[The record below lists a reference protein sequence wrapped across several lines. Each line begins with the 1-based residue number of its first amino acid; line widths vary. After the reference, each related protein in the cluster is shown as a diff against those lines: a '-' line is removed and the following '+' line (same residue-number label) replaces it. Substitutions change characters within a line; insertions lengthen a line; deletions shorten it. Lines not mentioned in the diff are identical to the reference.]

1 MCCFTV
7 RPAIC
12 ESEIAHPPIRMQTEK
27 KRVNYPRKIARILLK
42 TVLFLF
48 LFIVVLFLIVLT
60 PPAQRFL
67 TTKTENFLENKLKT
81 KVEIGSISFG
91 LSGNI
96 NLSDVYFEDRTR
108 DTLLS
113 GGTIKAN
120 LNFIKLFSNEVVV
133 KDIELQNITAKIKR
147 ILPDTVFNFQYIVDA
162 FATTPAADTTTT
174 TAPMKLSINDVTL
187 DNVNV
192 HLNDAITGNNMFVH
206 IGNMSATIDS
216 LDLTTQHYHIPSV
229 ILRNTQARIK
239 QTKPL
244 VTPEPIAKD
253 MAEAAAPS
261 PMKLDI
267 GIVDL
272 TNVDL
277 DYSNDVSAFYT
288 TLDLGKLR
296 VDGKDLDLQN
306 QKIHL
311 DEIVLNKS
319 SSIIRL
325 GKKEAAKV
333 VAKEIEQEV
342 EVQAQ
347 KGWEFRVDR
356 LRIDNNTFQF
366 DNDNTPKAAYGMDYA
381 HMRADS
387 FNLHVDNFVLNTDSV
402 FARIL
407 KGSFRERSGFVL
419 NELRSDLLY
428 ANNQA
433 YLKDLYLKTPGT
445 ELKRYALLEYS
456 SYEALAEN
464 FEKTLLDVEI
474 VNSYVQVKDILT
486 FAPQLRTQPAFRNP
500 ADIWQIHLVGNGT
513 MARLNFESIQF
524 NGFENTQLNAE
535 GVLAG
540 LTDPNQAG
548 GTFTIYRLHTTK
560 NDLALFGGDALN
572 KQINLPASI
581 DINGQL
587 SGNMNNLQTALNI
600 NTSLGNAAVKG
611 RFTNIT
617 NPASATY
624 NANIR
629 TTGLQL
635 GTLLRQKDFGS
646 VTSNVT
652 VNGSGFTPETMN
664 TKFNGVV
671 SNFGYNRYN
680 YRNVRLNGSLNKTVF
695 DVDVD
700 SRDPNAFLTASI
712 SGNVA
717 ENMSLRINANV
728 DSLKTL
734 PLGFTPDPM
743 VFHGKIVGNI
753 PNINPDFLEADVL
766 ISDGIL
772 VSKGERL
779 PLDSVHF
786 TAGRAA
792 EGQFMRLRSNI
803 VNGEIVGQYRLAD
816 LGTVIQHNIQP
827 YFSVT
832 PYTKTN
838 INIAPYDFRFIADVT
853 YHPVLAT
860 FVPGL
865 QNAENLHAEGRLAT
879 GEGLQAT
886 ATTSLLQFNN
896 NLITDLNAT
905 VRTSDSGMI
914 INSNV
919 AHLVSGSFD
928 VYNVSLNARA
938 LNNRI
943 NFILGIDDKAGNDK
957 YTLGGLIT
965 QPSAGDIVL
974 QLDPNNLLLN
984 YERWTTSADNSIGLI
999 NNQIDA
1005 NNFVLQKGDQRLT
1018 LQSTDGNGFPLNVQF
1033 TNFRIGTITG
1043 FMQSDTALIDG
1054 VTNGSV
1060 TLLNVMTQ
1068 PVFTSNLTVTD
1079 LSFRQDTLGNLAAK
1093 VNSSGS
1099 RYETDV
1105 RLTGRGNDL
1114 SVTGSFAPQ
1123 GSTDVALD
1131 LDLNIRRMELNT
1143 FEGAMATFVKSA
1155 SGSINGNVAI
1165 NGTASNPDVD
1175 GRINFDSTT
1184 VSTLFLGGPL
1194 TINNETLVVSND
1206 GFRFDQFS
1214 IRDSANNRLTID
1226 GNVLTSNF
1234 INYNFDLD
1242 VRARNF
1248 RALNTTAKDNKIYY
1262 GQLYLTT
1269 NLHVGGTEKA
1279 PAVDGSLRIVEG
1291 TNFNVVIPQAEPGVV
1306 QREGIVEFVDFEAP
1320 GIDTL
1325 FRQYDSL
1332 NNAGITGF
1340 DVNVNIEIEKEAIT
1354 NIIVDVANGDFV
1366 NLQGEATL
1374 TAGIDPSGK
1383 VTLTGPYE
1391 IENGAYQ
1398 FSMNFLQRRF
1408 TIKKGSRIV
1417 WLGEPT
1423 NAELNVTAI
1432 YEANIQPL
1440 DLVADRLET
1449 QQRNYYLQKLPFQ
1462 VSLSMTGELMKPT
1475 LSFDIALPEDRT
1487 YAVSGEV
1494 EQTVRT
1500 RLNQLRQEP
1509 SELNKQV
1516 FAVLLLNRFVG
1527 ENPFQSEAGGG
1538 GFDAKTFARQSV
1550 SKLMT
1555 EQLNE
1560 LAAGLIDGVDIN
1572 FDIAST
1578 DDYTTGEKRTR
1589 TDLNVGLSKRLLN
1602 DRLTVTVGSNFLL
1615 EGQQPGN
1622 QQSNNIA
1629 GNVSVNYQLSQ
1640 DGRYMLR
1647 FYRRNEYEGLVDGYV
1662 LETGMSFLISVD
1674 YDRFGEVLR
1683 ARRIKREERRKT
1695 RERTEQ
1701 QNVQKNE
1708 GTQAP

>member
-1 MCCFTV
+1 
-7 RPAIC
+7 
-12 ESEIAHPPIRMQTEK
+12 MQTEK
-27 KRVNYPRKIARILLK
+27 RRTNYPRKIARILLK

-48 LFIVVLFLIVLT
+48 LFIVAIFLIVLT

-67 TTKTENFLENKLKT
+67 TTKTENFLEGKLKT
-81 KVEIGSISFG
+81 KVEIGRIAFG

-96 NLSDVYFEDRTR
+96 NLSDVYFEDQAK

-120 LNFIKLFSNEVVV
+120 LNFVKLFSNEVVV

-147 ILPDTVFNFQYIVDA
+147 VLPDTVFNFQYIVDA
-162 FATTPAADTTTT
+162 FATAPPADTTAT
-174 TAPMKLSINDVTL
+174 TAPMKLSINNVAL
-187 DNVNV
+187 ENVNIHV
-192 HLNDAITGNNMFVH
+192 NDVITGNNMFVH
-206 IGNMSATIDS
+206 VGNMSTTIDS
-216 LDLTTQHYHIPSV
+216 LDLTTQQYHIPSV

-239 QTKPL
+239 QNKPL

-253 MAEAAAPS
+253 MAEASGPS
-261 PMKLDI
+261 PMKLNI
-267 GIVDL
+267 GVVDL

-277 DYSNDVSAFYT
+277 DYGNDVSAFYT
-288 TLDLGKLR
+288 TLDLGKLK

-311 DEIVLNKS
+311 DEIVLNRS

-325 GKKEAAKV
+325 GKKPEAKIV
-333 VAKEIEQEV
+333 EKEIEQEV
-342 EVQAQ
+342 QVQAQ

-356 LRIDNNTFQF
+356 IRIDNNIFQF

-387 FNLHVDNFVLNTDSV
+387 FNLHVDNFVLNTDSI
-402 FARIL
+402 AAKIL
-407 KGSFRERSGFVL
+407 KGSFRERSGFEL
-419 NELRSDLLY
+419 DELRSHILY

-433 YLKDLYLKTPGT
+433 YLKDLFLKTPGT
-445 ELKRYALLEYS
+445 ELKRYALLEYA
-456 SYEALAEN
+456 SYDALIQN
-464 FEKTLLDVEI
+464 FEKTLMDVEI

-486 FAPQLRTQPAFRNP
+486 FAPQLRTQPAFKNP
-500 ADIWQIHLVGNGT
+500 NDVWHIHLVGNGT
-513 MARLNFESIQF
+513 MARLNFESLQF
-524 NGFENTQLNAE
+524 DGFENTQLNAE

-540 LTDPNQAG
+540 MTDPNQAG

-560 NDLALFGGDALN
+560 NDLALFGGNALN
-572 KQINLPASI
+572 KQINLPNSI
-581 DINGQL
+581 DINGQI

-600 NTSLGNAAVKG
+600 STSSGFAAING

-617 NPASATY
+617 NPATATY
-624 NANIR
+624 AANVR
-629 TTGLQL
+629 TNGLQL
-635 GTLLRQKDFGS
+635 GNILRQKDFGS
-646 VTSNVT
+646 VTATLT

-680 YRNVRLNGSLNKTVF
+680 YRNVRLNGSLNKTLF

-712 SGNVA
+712 SGNMGT
-717 ENMSLRINANV
+717 NTSLRIDAMV
-728 DSLKTL
+728 DSLKTM
-734 PLGFTPDPM
+734 PLNFTPEPM

-753 PNINPDFLEADVL
+753 PNINPDYLEADVR
-766 ISDGIL
+766 ISNGLL

-786 TAGRAA
+786 TAGRTS
-792 EGQFMRLRSNI
+792 EEQFMRLRSNI

-816 LGTVIQHNIQP
+816 LGAVIQHNIQP

-832 PYTKTN
+832 PYAKTN
-838 INIAPYDFRFIADVT
+838 LNIAPYDFRFVADVT

-879 GEGLQAT
+879 NEGLQAKASST
-886 ATTSLLQFNN
+886 LLQFNN
-896 NLITDLNAT
+896 NTISDLNAT
-905 VRTSDSGMI
+905 VSTGDSGMV

-919 AHLVSGSFD
+919 GHLVSGSFD
-928 VYNVSLNARA
+928 VYNVSLNATA
-938 LNNRI
+938 LRNRI
-943 NFILGIDDKAGNDK
+943 NFTLGIDDKGGNDK
-957 YTLGGLIT
+957 YNLSGLIT
-965 QPSAGDIVL
+965 QPSAGDITL
-974 QLDPNNLLLN
+974 HLDPNNLLLN
-984 YERWTTSADNSIGLI
+984 YEKWTTSPDNSISII

-1005 NNFVLQKGDQRLT
+1005 NNFVLQKGEQRLT
-1018 LQSTDGNGFPLNVQF
+1018 LQSTDGDGFPLNLQF
-1033 TNFRIGTITG
+1033 TNFRIGTLTG

-1060 TLLNVMTQ
+1060 TLFNAMTQ
-1068 PVFTSNLTVTD
+1068 PVFTSNLSVTD
-1079 LSFRQDTLGNLAAK
+1079 LSFRQDTLGNLTAK
-1093 VNSSGS
+1093 INSSGR
-1099 RYETDV
+1099 RYDTDV

-1114 SVTGSFAPQ
+1114 SVTGFFAPQ
-1123 GSTDVALD
+1123 GTKDVALD
-1131 LDLNIRRMELNT
+1131 LDLNIRNMELNT

-1155 SGSINGNVAI
+1155 SGSINGNIAI
-1165 NGTASNPDVD
+1165 NGTTSDPDVV

-1194 TINNETLVVSND
+1194 TINNETLAVSND
-1206 GFRFDQFS
+1206 GFRFNQFS

-1226 GNVLTSNF
+1226 GTILTSNF

-1242 VRARNF
+1242 VDATNF
-1248 RALNTTAKDNKIYY
+1248 RALNTSAKDNKIYY
-1262 GQLYLTT
+1262 GQLYITT
-1269 NLHVGGTEKA
+1269 QLHVGGNEKA
-1279 PAVDGSLRIVEG
+1279 PAVEGSVRIVDG
-1291 TNFNVVIPQAEPGVV
+1291 TNLNVVIPQAAPGVV
-1306 QREGIVEFVDFEAP
+1306 QREGIVEFVDFGSA

-1332 NNAGITGF
+1332 NIADVTGF
-1340 DVNVNIEIEKEAIT
+1340 NVSVDIEIEKEAMT

-1391 IENGAYQ
+1391 IETGAYQ
-1398 FSMNFLQRRF
+1398 FSMNFLQRKF
-1408 TIKKGSRIV
+1408 NIKKGSRIV

-1423 NAELNVTAI
+1423 NAELNVTAV
-1432 YEANIQPL
+1432 YEANIPPL
-1440 DLVADRLET
+1440 DLVADRLES
-1449 QQRNYYLQKLPFQ
+1449 QQRNYYLQRLPFQ
-1462 VSLSMTGELMKPT
+1462 VSLSMTGELMKPQ

-1494 EQTVRT
+1494 EQTVRA
-1500 RLNQLRQEP
+1500 RLNQLKQEP

-1550 SKLMT
+1550 SKLLT

-1572 FDIAST
+1572 FDVAST
-1578 DDYTTGEKRTR
+1578 DDYTTGQKRTR

-1602 DRLTVTVGSNFLL
+1602 DRLTVTVGNNFLL
-1615 EGQQPGN
+1615 EGQQPSN
-1622 QQSNNIA
+1622 QQSSNIA
-1629 GNVSVNYQLSQ
+1629 GNISVNYQLSR

-1647 FYRRNEYEGLVDGYV
+1647 FYRRNDYEGLVDGYV
-1662 LETGMSFLISVD
+1662 IETGTSFLISVD
-1674 YDRFGEVLR
+1674 YDRLSDILR
-1683 ARRIKREERRKT
+1683 ARRIKKEERKKVK
-1695 RERTEQ
+1695 ERVEQ
-1701 QNVQKNE
+1701 QKAQQNE